1 MAKTKKGKNQAI
13 ILILKEQSPKRRN
26 LNDFLF
32 TIMQQLYHHLSDSI
46 MKVQKGRSLHDS
58 LIKTVQQLHHH
69 LSVLII
75 KVQNGKKSS

>member
-1 MAKTKKGKNQAI
+1 
-13 ILILKEQSPKRRN
+13 
-26 LNDFLF
+26 
-32 TIMQQLYHHLSDSI
+32 MQQLYHHLSDSI